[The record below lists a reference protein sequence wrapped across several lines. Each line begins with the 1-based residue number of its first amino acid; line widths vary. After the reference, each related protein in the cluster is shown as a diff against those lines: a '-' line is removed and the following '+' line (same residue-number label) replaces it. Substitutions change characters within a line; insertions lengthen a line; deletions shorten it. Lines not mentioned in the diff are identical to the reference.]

1 MDSDS
6 VKKEKKINSPYFP
19 LSIGAIGML
28 LLTFGIFELFLDDI
42 DMYLTPAQFLLPS
55 SGLIILVHYIYY
67 LERKAGI
74 SNKLIWIRA
83 LAIILVLAVGAY
95 TAY

>member
-6 VKKEKKINSPYFP
+6 GRKEKNINNPYLS

-28 LLTFGIFELFLDDI
+28 LLTFGIFELVLNNI
-42 DMYLTPAQFLLPS
+42 GMNPAEFLLPCA
-55 SGLIILVHYIYY
+55 GLIILVHYIYY

-83 LAIILVLAVGAY
+83 LALMTVLAVGAY
-95 TAY
+95 IAY